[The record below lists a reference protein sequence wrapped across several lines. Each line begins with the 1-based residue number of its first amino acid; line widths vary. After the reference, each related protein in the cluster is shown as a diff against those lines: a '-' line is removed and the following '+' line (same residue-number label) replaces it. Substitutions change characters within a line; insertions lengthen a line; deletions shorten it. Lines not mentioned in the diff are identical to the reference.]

1 MDYTQKLTHISL
13 CTGYGGIDLGLR
25 DALRNV
31 RTITYVEI
39 EAFAVE
45 NLVSKIEAGL
55 LDPAPIFS
63 DLKSF
68 PWRKFAGRVDILSGG
83 FPCQPFSS
91 AGRNNADTDPR
102 HLWPSIRNGIIE
114 LRKPPIIFF
123 ENVEGII
130 SSTLKSEGWA
140 DPKGT
145 PVLLHILREMERMG
159 YTAEAGVFSA
169 AEVGAPHQRKRVFIM
184 GVRSDLSKAKQD
196 IVNRILNVGNTS
208 RKYGKSSLGRR
219 QPIEQTLLDADR
231 ESSTAYP
238 APRGA
243 DVGHATRQQDTRRE
257 FRNPRSSGVPTWE
270 NVFFRSTHAGFT
282 AYPAPRG
289 ADQYE
294 WEPPRVTVGNTQHN
308 GYTASKIRG
317 SDDTTFTEW
326 QAQGKNSIWEPKR
339 TSSLE
344 HLLSSAFTL
353 GNSNSGYKRPRRRLG
368 VLSTKNREGETNEFA
383 WASTANLSRIKMV
396 EAFFPC
402 TPYFWSR
409 REQQFEWKS
418 SRITSPSNA
427 EHTQFEN
434 FMVDDS
440 CSERFKRSHNAL
452 RNGSSERWEI
462 TSRHDASTSACHR
475 RAQRQT
481 QSSVGRSINGSP
493 YRMDYAELCRSSDSR
508 VDELRLLGNGVVPAV
523 AARAFTNLWTIIASE
538 SRY

>member
-159 YTAEAGVFSA
+159 YYATARTFSA
-169 AEVGAPHQRKRVFIM
+169 AEVGAPHQRKRVFILGIRHSLPKQAWESISKSM
-184 GVRSDLSKAKQD
+184 AHTQSNRNKRAPSAMADSKAKAQCQEDGTISYSCHKTSRFEPSRVPDISRVEVLDIPKCSAYAAPRGSTQYWWEPPRLVPKHKPSISPQD
-196 IVNRILNVGNTS
+196 RTAYERWKLIGSNTYEYFEAGELGDAARTYGERCTQYDDRSTFQPNMLSLSKRSFNTS
-208 RKYGKSSLGRR
+208 CFGVCNRTAFFPNKRGFEIGLSQFSSQDDSKKSSSKSKSSRQEGWRDLKSSLGR
-219 QPIEQTLLDADR
+219 
-231 ESSTAYP
+231 
-238 APRGA
+238 
-243 DVGHATRQQDTRRE
+243 
-257 FRNPRSSGVPTWE
+257 NP
-270 NVFFRSTHAGFT
+270 N
-282 AYPAPRG
+282 
-289 ADQYE
+289 
-294 WEPPRVTVGNTQHN
+294 GNT
-308 GYTASKIRG
+308 
-317 SDDTTFTEW
+317 
-326 QAQGKNSIWEPKR
+326 
-339 TSSLE
+339 
-344 HLLSSAFTL
+344 
-353 GNSNSGYKRPRRRLG
+353 
-368 VLSTKNREGETNEFA
+368 
-383 WASTANLSRIKMV
+383 
-396 EAFFPC
+396 
-402 TPYFWSR
+402 
-409 REQQFEWKS
+409 
-418 SRITSPSNA
+418 
-427 EHTQFEN
+427 
-434 FMVDDS
+434 
-440 CSERFKRSHNAL
+440 
-452 RNGSSERWEI
+452 
-462 TSRHDASTSACHR
+462 
-475 RAQRQT
+475 
-481 QSSVGRSINGSP
+481 
-493 YRMDYAELCRSSDSR
+493 YRMDYEKLCKSMDSQR
-508 VDELRLLGNGVVPAV
+508 DELRLLGNGVVPQTAS
-523 AARAFTNLWTIIASE
+523 RAFKVLFQDLYTYVYS
-538 SRY
+538 